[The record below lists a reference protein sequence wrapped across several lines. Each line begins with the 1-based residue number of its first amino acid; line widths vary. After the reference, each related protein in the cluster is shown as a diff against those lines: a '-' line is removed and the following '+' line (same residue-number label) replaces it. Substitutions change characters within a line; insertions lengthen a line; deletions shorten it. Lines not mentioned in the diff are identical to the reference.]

1 MDDIPLG
8 TEVALYLRC
17 STSGQKNS
25 IEDQDSSVMEVV
37 GRFKLRVA
45 KRYADSGISGG
56 TVDERDAIM
65 AMIAEVGRMGIKYI
79 LIYDVSRLT
88 RGGQGDF
95 WSIIRELKKQGVLV
109 YCCQRELFITEKNAL
124 QFCIDASQALASN
137 LQHSRDIART
147 MVANVRDRKNA
158 PGARPP
164 FGYDRLYVDDS
175 GKPFHQVRWNCNGTK
190 SILNPVTGEEISRLA
205 KGDSYSKIASHRV
218 VFTPSSDD
226 RVAAIERIF
235 ILIQS
240 MGYSEVAN
248 VLNNDGLVGPA
259 GGKMNAN
266 TLRDIIKNPAYTGKL
281 VFNRTHKGRYHRIVD
296 GQVVQ
301 LDELE
306 QGTVNFRDNPE
317 NQWIIVPDVHV
328 PLVSDEIWM
337 AAQQAIESRT
347 AGRIKTGRSKNRLY
361 ILSGIAV
368 CGRCGA
374 PLQGNTQRAKNGKCY
389 PRYVCS
395 TAHKLGKDQCPRVS
409 ISAETLE
416 QFVMGKVKEI
426 LNLECVVWSLRE
438 GLEKMYHQSRNA
450 ADNLGEIRTRQ
461 EQLKRKKDA
470 LFAQL
475 TPETLEA
482 FKEQIANMT
491 NEEAALR
498 KAELSIVER
507 CGGAESLDD
516 FVNRHIDF
524 YREHVLNLEGGCSE
538 AIRESLRALGTKVV
552 FRPDGKDG
560 NIEVDPFGHSVGD

>member
-1 MDDIPLG
+1 MDTIPHG
-8 TEVALYLRC
+8 AEVALYLRC

-37 GRFKLRVA
+37 RRFKLQVA
-45 KRYADSGISGG
+45 KRYTDEGISGS

-65 AMIAEVGRMGIKYI
+65 TMIAEVGRMGIKYI

-95 WSIIRELKKQGVLV
+95 WSIIHELKKQGVLV
-109 YCCQRELFITEKNAL
+109 YCCQHELFITEKNAL
-124 QFCIDASQALASN
+124 QFCIDASQARASN

-158 PGARPP
+158 PGAKPP
-164 FGYDRLYVDDS
+164 LGYDRLYIDDS
-175 GKPFHQVRWNCNGTK
+175 GKPFHQVRWNTDGTK
-190 SILNPVTGEEISRLA
+190 SILDPTSGEKISRLA

-218 VFTPSSDD
+218 VLTPSSDD
-226 RVAAIERIF
+226 RVEAVRRIF
-235 ILIQS
+235 ELVQS

-248 VLNNDGLVGPA
+248 TLNNDGFVGPA

-281 VFNRTHKGRYHRIVD
+281 VFNRTHKGRYHRIID

-301 LDELE
+301 LDELD
-306 QGTVNFRDNPE
+306 QGSVNFCDNPE
-317 NQWIIVPDVHV
+317 DQWIIVPDVHV
-328 PLVSDEIWM
+328 PLVSDEVWL

-374 PLQGNTQRAKNGKCY
+374 PMQGNTQRAKNGKCY

-395 TAHKLGKDQCPRVS
+395 TAHKLGKDSCPRVS

-416 QFVMGKVKEI
+416 KFVMGKVKEI
-426 LNLECVVWSLRE
+426 MTMDCVVWTLRE
-438 GLEKMYHQSRNA
+438 GLEKMYNQSRHA
-450 ADNLGEIRTRQ
+450 ADNLGEVRARQ
-461 EQLKRKKDA
+461 EQLKRKKEA
-470 LFAQL
+470 LFSQL
-475 TPETLEA
+475 GSEALEA
-482 FKEQIANMT
+482 FKEQIAEMM

-498 KAELSIVER
+498 KTVLSIAER
-507 CGGAESLDD
+507 CGGEESMDD
-516 FVNRHIDF
+516 FVNRHIAF
-524 YREHVLNLEGGCSE
+524 YQEHVLNLDGGCNE

-560 NIEVDPFGHSVGD
+560 IIEVDPFGHSVGD